1 MTLKSPLGYL
11 DLPLVLKWGSNMVK
25 FALLRA
31 PSLGLWEEAV
41 PLRVESGLQPHSLLG
56 QGPCWAEQLVN
67 RTHSPFFCRLWL
79 TLYRQAP
86 RILSRCLLPTAALVS
101 VPRQCRRRPAVAPQQ

>member
-1 MTLKSPLGYL
+1 MTLKSPLGYS
-11 DLPLVLKWGSNMVK
+11 DLPSVLKWGSNRSSMV
-25 FALLRA
+25 RA
-31 PSLGLWEEAV
+31 PSLGLQEEAV
-41 PLRVESGLQPHSLLG
+41 PLRGESGLQPRSFLG

-86 RILSRCLLPTAALVS
+86 RILSRCLLPATALVS
-101 VPRQCRRRPAVAPQQ
+101 VPRQGRLSPALAPRQ